1 MDERGTEYKIK
12 ERLRHVYHRRVEEQ
26 RQRLQCPRLCITD
39 HEEERPQGHMRPSNE
54 VEEQRQGFVGIST
67 FANAP
72 PEKSIFAA
80 EPAVSHATTAAPGR
94 RWTLPPQ
101 LTQANDGFARLHKGD
116 DFTSSPS
123 SNTLQE
129 FGDVW
134 LAAAERQLSLRPK
147 SPSPEELTERRQER
161 KRKGLLTDLEFVE
174 EKERNQVYGRGALY
188 VHSNFLV
195 KGSDGKPTMFFAE
208 MHPDCTQEEDVVCCT
223 PLEENDYGA
232 THPYTN
238 IL

>member
-1 MDERGTEYKIK
+1 M
-12 ERLRHVYHRRVEEQ
+12 
-26 RQRLQCPRLCITD
+26 
-39 HEEERPQGHMRPSNE
+39 S
-54 VEEQRQGFVGIST
+54 S
-67 FANAP
+67 ANATSCVYG
-72 PEKSIFAA
+72 EI
-80 EPAVSHATTAAPGR
+80 
-94 RWTLPPQ
+94 WI
-101 LTQANDGFARLHKGD
+101 DGFARLHKGG

-134 LAAAERQLSLRPK
+134 LAAAQRQLSLRPK
-147 SPSPEELTERRQER
+147 SPSPEELTKRRQER
-161 KRKGLLTDLEFVE
+161 KRKGLVIALDTYAKRNNMQLTDLEFVE

-223 PLEENDYGA
+223 PLEENDYGHCVECDDRA
-232 THPYTN
+232 NELRHPSGGGYLGGHDEM
-238 IL
+238 IFHFEELDSDDDCFM